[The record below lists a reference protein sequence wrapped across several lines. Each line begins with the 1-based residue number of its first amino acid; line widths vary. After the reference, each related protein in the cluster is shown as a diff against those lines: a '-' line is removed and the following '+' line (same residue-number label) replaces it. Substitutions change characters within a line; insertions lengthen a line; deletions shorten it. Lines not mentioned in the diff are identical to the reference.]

1 MSKLKTL
8 NDDDLVAIS
17 ENFSEFL
24 TIEISKSI
32 SIKELEDM
40 DLGISVSYDDEQLDV
55 SVDVDL
61 LFDSLT
67 DINEEYL
74 NIAVDNAYNR
84 LDSFI
89 DENYRE

>member
-8 NDDDLVAIS
+8 SEDDLVAIS

-24 TIEISKSI
+24 TIEISKSV

-61 LFDSLT
+61 LFDGLT
-67 DINEEYL
+67 DISEEYL
-74 NIAVDNAYNR
+74 NIAVDNAYSR

>member
-1 MSKLKTL
+1 MSKLKAL

-24 TIEISKSI
+24 TIEISKSV
-32 SIKELEDM
+32 SIKELEDI
-40 DLGISVSYDDEQLDV
+40 DLGISVSYEDEQLDV

-61 LFDSLT
+61 LFDGLT
-67 DINEEYL
+67 DINGEYL
-74 NIAVDNAYNR
+74 SIAVDNAYAR

>member
-8 NDDDLVAIS
+8 TDEDLISIS

-24 TIEISKSI
+24 TNEISKRV

-40 DLGISVSYDDEQLDV
+40 DLGISINYENEELNV

-61 LFDSLT
+61 LFDKLT
-67 DINEEYL
+67 DISDEYL
-74 NIAVDNAYNR
+74 NTAVDNAYES
-84 LDSFI
+84 LDEFI
-89 DENYRE
+89 DENFRE

>member
-8 NDDDLVAIS
+8 SDDDLVAIS

-24 TIEISKSI
+24 TIEISKSV
-32 SIKELEDM
+32 SIKELEDI
-40 DLGISVSYDDEQLDV
+40 DLGISVSYEDKQLDV

-61 LFDSLT
+61 LFDGLT
-67 DINEEYL
+67 DINEESL
-74 NIAVDNAYNR
+74 NMAVDNAYAR